1 MRSSE
6 LIPILLLLSIPAQLL
21 GVIVFQ
27 LLTSKKGRRVERAP
41 KAQVVPFKIARVRQ

>member
-1 MRSSE
+1 MRSSA

-27 LLTSKKGRRVERAP
+27 LLTDAKGRRASRAP
-41 KAQVVPFKIARVRQ
+41 QARIIPFKIARVRQ